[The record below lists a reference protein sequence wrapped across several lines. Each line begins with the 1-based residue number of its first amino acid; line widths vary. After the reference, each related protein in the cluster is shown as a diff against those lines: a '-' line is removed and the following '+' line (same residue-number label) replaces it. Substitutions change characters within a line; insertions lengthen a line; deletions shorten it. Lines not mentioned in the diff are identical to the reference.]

1 MVVLGIETSCDE
13 TAAAVLEGGGK
24 ILSNVVYSQIALH
37 RPYGGVVPEL
47 ASRKHLEKIVPVVE
61 KALAQA
67 GKSLEAI
74 EGIAVTRG
82 PGLVGALLVGLC
94 FAKSLSVA
102 REMPFIGVNH
112 LEGHI
117 CSIFLEQKVPRPFL
131 SLTVSGGHTSLFLVT
146 DIGSYQLLGQTRD
159 DAAGEAFDKVA
170 KLLNLGYPGG
180 GVIEAL
186 AREGTSSIP
195 FPRAIP
201 SRDSLDFSFS
211 GLKTAVVNYV
221 KRSADP
227 SNKNQILPVKD
238 IAASFQTAVV
248 EMLIKKVILAQR
260 EFKIG
265 RLVLSGGVV
274 SNGYLRDRFQ
284 ILAEE
289 EGLDL
294 FLPSP
299 GLCTDNAAM
308 IAWVG
313 NYYLERGRR
322 DSLDIDAFSRWKL
335 G

>member
-13 TAAAVLEGGGK
+13 TAAAVLEDGGK

-102 REMPFIGVNH
+102 REIPFIGVNH

-284 ILAEE
+284 ILAGE

-299 GLCTDNAAM
+299 ALCTDNAAM

-322 DSLDIDAFSRWKL
+322 DSLDSDAFSRWKL